1 MGSLKL
7 DDGMNQCSIYFDD
20 QHEKSFVAT
29 ATHNHWVHYTSG
41 PERQSENFSEYTE
54 GNAVKAFLGGKE
66 YFSALLAAF
75 KQAKKNIYITGWQVN
90 WDAQLAEGIRL
101 VDVLMEAVQKTSE
114 LKIYI
119 MPWENPA
126 LVETYAATT
135 KRVFAA
141 MNTHLGRQAFYVQ
154 CAGQQSG
161 VFFSHHQK
169 CVIVDE
175 NVAFVG
181 GIDLA
186 YGRYDDNYGLQAD
199 LDRRQGMNMYNPCI
213 PPMVHSKGYDPM
225 DEYVVSNNEY
235 SRKQQ
240 GNALKHKEK
249 QQADSVQHV
258 IDTVLKHELW
268 QSQGSSKDCLYL
280 NPQIQPRMPWQDY
293 QVQIE
298 GPAVDDLTRNFVL
311 RWNSYSHPYPDNPLQ
326 TQIPELEMPT
336 THSVKKGSCQVQVL
350 RSASLKMRR
359 EEYKG
364 MPDVA
369 PKARMKQDDILR
381 SLHLLISKAEHYIYI
396 ENQFFVS
403 AFGES
408 SIPPDS
414 ELSPVASK
422 LNPKFDSWATRRLP
436 DDDMPQNPVAE
447 WLGDR
452 IKRAIFSHMNIPFHV
467 YIVLPVYPEGRLDDP
482 AIVAQIH
489 LTRQSLVFGSHSLLN
504 RIRRSLWVRQQL
516 DTQAIPRKEWSRKI
530 AELEAQCGKAYI
542 TIPLEVCDE
551 YVTLLN
557 LRDHAELNGMAVTEQ
572 IYVHSKLTIVDDR
585 YVLVGSANINDRSL
599 LGDRDS
605 ELAVLISDT
614 GHGYTDLD
622 GSGTGVPYRNFA
634 RELRQRAWRKWLG
647 SAAGECAEALD
658 KPALKAGWEKVQAL
672 ARANAD
678 AYEKAFNYIPK
689 NYITQ
694 GLQPSGKPHSVSDTT
709 STATEKITSSIWP
722 VIKANTMMNNCEFKL
737 PFSKTFWHDYNFFDH
752 GFLNVVKGY
761 FTALPTNW
769 AEGENNLIPYNMRL
783 IASNTSSTDDIQL
796 LAGNNDQNTNQ
807 GGRA

>member
-7 DDGMNQCSIYFDD
+7 DDGMNQCSIYFDE
-20 QHEKSFVAT
+20 QNEKSFVAT

-66 YFSALLAAF
+66 YFAALLAAF
-75 KQAKKNIYITGWQVN
+75 KQAKNNIYITGWQVN

-101 VDVLMEAVQKTSE
+101 VDALLQAAQKASD

-119 MPWENPA
+119 MPWQNPSQ
-126 LVETYAATT
+126 VETYAAATE
-135 KRVFAA
+135 RVFAA
-141 MNTHLGRQAFYVQ
+141 MNTHLRRQAFYVQ
-154 CAGQQSG
+154 CAGEQSA

-175 NVAFVG
+175 SVAFVG

-186 YGRYDDNYGLQAD
+186 YGRYDDNYGLKAD
-199 LDRRQGMNMYNPCI
+199 ADGRQGMNMYNPCI
-213 PPMVHSKGYDPM
+213 PPIAHSTGYNPM
-225 DEYVVSNNEY
+225 DEYVVPNNEY

-240 GNALKHKEK
+240 GNSLKQKEK
-249 QQADSVQHV
+249 HQADSVQHV
-258 IDTVLKHELW
+258 IDTVSKYELW
-268 QSQGSSKDCLYL
+268 QSQGSSKDTLYL
-280 NPQIQPRMPWQDY
+280 NPHIQPRMPWQDY
-293 QVQIE
+293 QMQIE
-298 GPAVDDLTRNFVL
+298 GPAVDDLVRNFVL
-311 RWNSYSHPYPDNPLQ
+311 RWNSYSHRYPDNPLQ
-326 TQIPELEMPT
+326 TQIPEMEMPA
-336 THSVKKGSCQVQVL
+336 THSVKKGNCQLQVL

-364 MPDVA
+364 MADVA

-414 ELSPVASK
+414 ELSPVADK
-422 LNPKFDSWATRRLP
+422 LNPKFDSWATRLLP
-436 DDDMPQNPVAE
+436 DNDMPQNPVAE

-452 IKRAIFSHMNIPFHV
+452 IKRVVFSNMKQPFHV

-516 DTQAIPRKEWSRKI
+516 EAQAIPRREWCRRI
-530 AELEAQCGKAYI
+530 AELEAQCGKAY
-542 TIPLEVCDE
+542 TDIPLNACDE
-551 YVTLLN
+551 YVTLIN
-557 LRDHAELNGMAVTEQ
+557 LRDHAQLNGMAVTEQ
-572 IYVHSKLTIVDDR
+572 IYVHSKLMIVDDR

-605 ELAVLISDT
+605 ELAVLIADT
-614 GHGYTDLD
+614 EHGYTDLD
-622 GSGTGVPYRNFA
+622 GSGITVPYRRFA
-634 RELRQRAWRKWLG
+634 RELRQKAWRKWLG
-647 SAAGECAEALD
+647 SASGECAEALD
-658 KPALKAGWEKVQAL
+658 KPALKAGWEKIQAI
-672 ARANAD
+672 ASANTD
-678 AYEKAFNYIPK
+678 AYGKAFNYIPK
-689 NYITQ
+689 DYITQ
-694 GLQPSGKPHSVSDTT
+694 EIQSSGRPHSVSAIT
-709 STATEKITSSIWP
+709 STATEKTVSSIWP
-722 VIKANTMMNNCEFKL
+722 VIKSNTMMNNCEFKMH
-737 PFSKTFWHDYNFFDH
+737 FSEAFWKNYNFVDH

-761 FTALPTNW
+761 FTALPTKW
-769 AEGENNLIPYNMRL
+769 SEGENNLIPYNMRL
-783 IASNTSSTDDIQL
+783 IARNNTLTNDMQL
-796 LAGNNDQNTNQ
+796 LAGNNDKNQ
-807 GGRA
+807 EGQA